1 MVWRVVCRAGMIL
14 FAITCYATES
24 MVAQAG
30 QPPGWPVFFEAGIRT
45 IPYAITCFSTSCG
58 ENPVYCY

>member
-14 FAITCYATES
+14 FAIACYATES

-30 QPPGWPVFFEAGIRT
+30 SLRAGRFPITPVFYPRLGYRHRA
-45 IPYAITCFSTSCG
+45 
-58 ENPVYCY
+58 